1 MNREQRETLLETY
14 LHTYLPTNVTV
25 VTVMT
30 VVTVVTIVTVV
41 SSNKSHAASLQKNQG
56 TSQIYK
62 FIYTYIFLNKNHVAF
77 SHQKSQN
84 LSKLKTN
91 YLPTL

>member
-1 MNREQRETLLETY
+1 MNREQRETLPETY

-41 SSNKSHAASLQKNQG
+41 SSDKSHAASLQKN
-56 TSQIYK
+56 QIYK

-84 LSKLKTN
+84 LSNLKPN